1 MRLIQLTS
9 WMYRLKRYNYLS
21 MAKPDLILL
30 VLDESQT
37 LQLLDRALRS
47 ANYSTAIVHDK
58 AGLDRALQEF
68 SPALIVLGEKL
79 ADAGGISLAEDL
91 LERFPTLPI
100 LLFAER
106 DSLQLV
112 KEALRVGVIGYVY
125 PPLKIGDIVSV
136 IQSSLK
142 RAHRTGD
149 WVRREVKRTT
159 ASLEKRVSEL
169 ETMVKLGRIIIGSLD
184 LDSVLSN
191 VVSAAVE
198 LTGAEDGMLLM
209 LDGSGEQLYLQA
221 DLNLPKDVKDSF
233 RLPVSDSLIG
243 KVVRDGE
250 RIVLN
255 EASPREIAKGYAVR
269 SLICVP
275 LRLQD
280 RPVGALCVDNRQQ
293 QQPFSDHN
301 ALLVSVLADYAA
313 IAMENARLYQLSE
326 MERAKFEAAFS
337 SMENGMVVLDGKQ
350 NILLVNQ
357 AACDIFHLDFDKM
370 QGKPVLDVITH
381 PDLHNLLTRT
391 GDEALKYHEINFDDG
406 RVFNAQYTPIP
417 GFGSAITMQDI
428 TYLKELDRLKNDF
441 VHTVSHDL
449 RSPLTA
455 VMGYTELLERSEP
468 LTNTQHEFVR
478 RIQSSVGNITTLVND
493 LLDLGRIEAGYDTL
507 RETVQLE
514 AVLRYTLDTFEPQI
528 ADKEINLHVEI
539 SPTLPSVRGNP
550 IRLRQML
557 DNLIGNAV
565 KYTPPN
571 GDIWIAMRVEDQQI
585 IVQIKDTGPGIP
597 TADQPFIFDK
607 FFRGSNVPQGTPG
620 SGLGLAIVKSIVES
634 HQGRIWIDSG
644 VDPDHGSTF
653 VVVLPTYSPDQDTKP
668 SQHPN
673 PEE

>member
-1 MRLIQLTS
+1 
-9 WMYRLKRYNYLS
+9 

-47 ANYSTAIVHDK
+47 ANYATAIVHDK

-68 SPALIVLGEKL
+68 SPAMIVLGEKL
-79 ADAGGISLAEDL
+79 ADAGGIPLAEDL

-125 PPLKIGDIVSV
+125 PPLKIGDIVGV

-169 ETMVKLGRIIIGSLD
+169 ETMVKLGRNIIGSLD

-198 LTGAEDGMLLM
+198 LTGAEAGMLLM
-209 LDGSGEQLYLQA
+209 LDDSGEQLYLQA
-221 DLNLPKDVKDSF
+221 GHNLPKDVLNSF
-233 RLPVSDSLIG
+233 HLPVSDSIVG
-243 KVVRDGE
+243 EVVRE
-250 RIVLN
+250 SKRIVLN
-255 EASPREIAKGYAVR
+255 EASPREIAEGYAVR

-293 QQPFSDHN
+293 QQPFSDHH

-326 MERAKFEAAFS
+326 TERVKFEAAFS

-357 AACDIFHLDFDKM
+357 AACAIFHLDSDRM

-391 GDEALKYHEINFDDG
+391 GEEALKYHEINFDDG
-406 RVFNAQYTPIP
+406 RVFNAQYNPIP

-571 GDIWIAMRVEDQQI
+571 GDIRIAMRVEDQQI

-653 VVVLPTYSPDQDTKP
+653 VVVLPTYSPDQDTKA
-668 SQHPN
+668 SQPPN
-673 PEE
+673 PEK

>member
-1 MRLIQLTS
+1 
-9 WMYRLKRYNYLS
+9 

-125 PPLKIGDIVSV
+125 PPLKIGDIVGV

-169 ETMVKLGRIIIGSLD
+169 ETMVKLGRNIIGSLD

-221 DLNLPKDVKDSF
+221 GHNLPKDVLNSF
-233 RLPVSDSLIG
+233 HLPVSDSIVG
-243 KVVRDGE
+243 EVVRE
-250 RIVLN
+250 SKRIVLN

-301 ALLVSVLADYAA
+301 ALLVSVLADYAT

-357 AACDIFHLDFDKM
+357 AACDIFHLDSDKM
-370 QGKPVLDVITH
+370 QGKPVLDVIIH

-391 GDEALKYHEINFDDG
+391 GDEVLKYHEINFDDG

-528 ADKEINLHVEI
+528 ADKEINLHVET

-571 GDIWIAMRVEDQQI
+571 GDIWIAMLVEDQQI

-644 VDPDHGSTF
+644 VELDHGSTF

-673 PEE
+673 PEK